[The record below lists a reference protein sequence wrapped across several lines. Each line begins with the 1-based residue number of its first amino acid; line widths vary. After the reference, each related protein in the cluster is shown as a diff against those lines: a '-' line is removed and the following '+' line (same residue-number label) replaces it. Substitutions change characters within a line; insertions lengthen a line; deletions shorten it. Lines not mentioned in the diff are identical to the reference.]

1 MNEKIKIK
9 FMLLVLRALNIIM
22 YHMFC
27 VATDSDIAKQKNI
40 IKEIQTFVGELD
52 VCQQKNIKTK

>member
-1 MNEKIKIK
+1 MNEKIKLK
-9 FMLLVLRALNIIM
+9 FMVMVLRALNIIM

-27 VATDSDIAKQKNI
+27 VPTDTDIAKQKNI

-52 VCQQKNIKTK
+52 ACQPKNTKTK